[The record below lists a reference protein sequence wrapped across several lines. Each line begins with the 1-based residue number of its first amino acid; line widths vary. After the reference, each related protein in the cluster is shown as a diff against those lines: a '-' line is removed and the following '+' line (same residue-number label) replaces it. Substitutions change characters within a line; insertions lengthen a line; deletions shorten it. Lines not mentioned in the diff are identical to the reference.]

1 MTEEKRDWR
10 ELCVAITNERD
21 RTKLLDLME
30 ELLAAIDERI
40 GSNPVETTRKRQL
53 GLVTKTKRSFV
64 H

>member
-1 MTEEKRDWR
+1 MAEEKRDWR

-30 ELLAAIDERI
+30 ELLAAIDERV
-40 GSNPVETTRKRQL
+40 GSNPIETTRKRQL
-53 GLVTKTKRSFV
+53 GLFAKTRRSFV